1 MRPVDPKV
9 PKSLK
14 PRHALTGTPAARAGA
29 PDAFASRLEEAE
41 RALER
46 VRGLH
51 EAYFLGMEKRAPEP
65 ERLDLQRR
73 LNELRKQGTSN
84 TGLRFR
90 LENLVQ
96 RHIVLATYWSRTL
109 REIESGTYRRDIFKA
124 TRHQTQRAPRAP
136 NTAVTPKAPAD
147 QPPAPLDLAPEPA
160 RAPAPTLSSPPTP
173 AAATATPKGPPAPS
187 AQPAAPPRAV
197 PPPIPPAALKRAA
210 AAAIMAR
217 PGPTAPA
224 AAPPPPPVKR

>member
-1 MRPVDPKV
+1 MRPADPNA
-9 PKSLK
+9 PKPLK
-14 PRHALTGTPAARAGA
+14 ARRPIAGHSAAG

-41 RALER
+41 KALER

-51 EAYFLGMEKRAPEP
+51 EAYFLGMEKRAPES

-96 RHIVLATYWSRTL
+96 RHIVLATYWSRTM

-124 TRHQTQRAPRAP
+124 NRHQAERAARTTSPA
-136 NTAVTPKAPAD
+136 ATPKAPAD
-147 QPPAPLDLAPEPA
+147 QPPAPPAPPAEPA
-160 RAPAPTLSSPPTP
+160 RASPPPLAARSAPASPAPPP
-173 AAATATPKGPPAPS
+173 KQPPS
-187 AQPAAPPRAV
+187 PAAPPRAV

-217 PGPTAPA
+217 PAPTAPA
-224 AAPPPPPVKR
+224 PAASPSPPPIKR